1 MLLRITDPQKIVR
14 AAVPCRVDER
24 PGREVGVDVGDS
36 LNRNVEGRTLLMHAS
51 FEGDLDRVIRL
62 LEEGSDVNARDAGG
76 DTALM
81 FASMA
86 GHFLIVKMLLA
97 HGADPLLRA
106 RNGWTALRF
115 AETWQHHEVASL
127 LRRAEEKA
135 YRDGLTKLREEL
147 DGLTS

>member
-1 MLLRITDPQKIVR
+1 VR
-14 AAVPCRVDER
+14 
-24 PGREVGVDVGDS
+24 DS
-36 LNRNVEGRTLLMHAS
+36 LNRNIEGRTPLMHAS
-51 FEGDLDRVIRL
+51 FKGDLDRVITL
-62 LEEGSDVNARDAGG
+62 LDKGSDVNARDAGG

-106 RNGWTALRF
+106 RNGWTALTF
-115 AETWQHHEVASL
+115 AESRHQHEVASL

-135 YRDGLTKLREEL
+135 YRDGLTKLKEEL
-147 DGLTS
+147 DELAR